1 MENGTQQWDAVSD
14 VVVVGTGCAGLTAA
28 LAAHE
33 AGAQVMVVE
42 KTGLVGGTTA
52 VSAGALW
59 IPNNHHMQAMGEADS
74 ADEAITYIASQTDGR
89 GDEALIRRF
98 VEVGPIMTEFVETQ
112 STLRLAVIPNF
123 PDYHP
128 EMVGGK
134 FRGRSLDAGIFDT
147 RELGGWADH
156 LRRSP
161 VFGLLPLSINDLRE
175 YGLSANPFNTPM
187 ALLQERLTQGIVSF
201 GTALIGHLL
210 KALLDRGIEPR
221 LNCAAQALITEH
233 GRVTGV
239 VVEQDGQAQRIG
251 ARRGVIL
258 ASGGFEWN
266 PQLTAQF
273 LSGQPIYPQSP
284 PSNQGDG
291 LRMAMAI
298 GADLANLNE
307 AWWCPVHL
315 LPGEQYDGQPL
326 HRGDFTTMRG
336 LPHTMI
342 VNRQGQRFVN
352 ESLTYNDL
360 TKVLLH
366 LDPSRYEHPNLPA
379 WMILDGGYLSKYT
392 LHTYFPGMPL
402 PDWLIQ
408 ANTLAEL
415 AAKLDINAEQLAAT
429 VERFNGFAQTGV
441 DLDFGRGQSAH
452 DRDYGDGQQQP
463 NPSLG
468 TIAQPP
474 FCALPIQVGTLGT
487 KGGVRVDENSQAH
500 HVNGGVIPG
509 LYAVGNVMASAMG
522 AGYPGGGATIGAAMT
537 FGYLA
542 GQHAA
547 AASAG

>member
-1 MENGTQQWDAVSD
+1 METQDQQWDAISD
-14 VVVVGTGCAGLTAA
+14 IVIVGTGCAGLTAA

-33 AGAQVMVVE
+33 AGADVLIIE

-59 IPNNHHMQAMGEADS
+59 IPNNHHMQAMDEADS
-74 ADEAITYIASQTDGR
+74 ADEAITYITSQTDGR
-89 GDEALIRRF
+89 GDAALIERF
-98 VEVGPIMTEFVETQ
+98 VTVGPVMAQFVEAQ
-112 STLRLAVIPNF
+112 SSLRLAVIPNF

-134 FRGRSLDAGIFDT
+134 FRGRSLDAGTFDT
-147 RELGGWADH
+147 RTLGDWATC

-161 VFGLLPLSINDLRE
+161 VFGMLPLSINELRE

-187 ALLQERLTQGIVSF
+187 ALLQERLAQGIVSF
-201 GTALIGHLL
+201 GTALVGHLL

-221 LNCAAQALITEH
+221 LNCAAQQLITKN
-233 GRVTGV
+233 GRVVGV
-239 VVEQDGQAQRIG
+239 VIEQDGQTQRIG

-266 PQLTAQF
+266 PKLTAQF

-284 PSNQGDG
+284 PANQGDG

-342 VNRQGQRFVN
+342 VNRQGERFVN

-366 LDPSRYEHPNLPA
+366 LDPNHYEHPNLPA
-379 WMILDGGYLSKYT
+379 WMILDQGYLSQYT

-402 PDWLIQ
+402 PDWLIR
-408 ANTLAEL
+408 ADTLAEL
-415 AAKLDINAEQLAAT
+415 AGKLGITPERLTAT
-429 VERFNGFAQTGV
+429 ADRFNAFAESGV
-441 DLDFGRGQSAH
+441 DLDFGRGLSAH
-452 DRDYGDGQQQP
+452 DRDYGDAKHRP

-468 TIAQPP
+468 AIAQPP

-487 KGGVRVDENSQAH
+487 KGGVRVDENSQAR
-500 HVNGGVIPG
+500 HVNGGVIAG

-537 FGYLA
+537 FGYIA

-547 AASAG
+547 AAIAS

>member
-1 MENGTQQWDAVSD
+1 MKTEEQQWDALSD
-14 VVVVGTGCAGLTAA
+14 IVIVGTGCAGLTAA
-28 LAAHE
+28 LAAQA
-33 AGAQVMVVE
+33 AGAGVIIIE

-59 IPNNHHMQAMGEADS
+59 IPGNQHMQAMVEPDS
-74 ADEAITYIASQTDGR
+74 TEEAITYISSQTDGR

-98 VEVGPIMTEFVETQ
+98 VEIGPIMTQFVEAQ
-112 STLRLAVIPNF
+112 SSLRLAVIPNF

-134 FRGRSLDAGIFDT
+134 FRGRSLDAGSFDT
-147 RELGGWADH
+147 RTLGDWANH

-161 VFGLLPLSINDLRE
+161 VFGMLPLSINELRA
-175 YGLSANPFNTPM
+175 YGLSTNPFNTPM

-201 GTALIGHLL
+201 GTALVGHLL

-221 LNCAAQALITEH
+221 LNCAAQQLLTEN
-233 GRVTGV
+233 GRVVGL
-239 VVEQDGQAQRIG
+239 VVEQEGQTLRIG

-266 PQLTAQF
+266 PKLTTQF

-284 PSNQGDG
+284 PANQGDG

-315 LPGEQYDGQPL
+315 LPGEQYDGHPL

-342 VNRQGQRFVN
+342 VNRQGERFVN

-366 LDPSRYEHPNLPA
+366 LDPNRYEHPNLPA
-379 WMILDGGYLSKYT
+379 WMILDQGYLSRYT

-408 ANTLAEL
+408 ADSLTEL
-415 AAKLDINAEQLAAT
+415 AAKLGIDRERLAAT
-429 VERFNGFAQTGV
+429 VERFNGFAESGV

-452 DRDYGDGQQQP
+452 DRDYGDATQQP

-468 TIAQPP
+468 TIAHPP

-487 KGGVRVDENSQAH
+487 KGGVRVDENSQAR

-509 LYAVGNVMASAMG
+509 LYAAGNVMASAMG

-537 FGYLA
+537 FGYIA

-547 AASAG
+547 AAPAA